1 MFGSQS
7 AKRSVVLL
15 RHKLWLL
22 CKYVIAWW
30 LILQHKY
37 WKEHFFSW
45 QGILHLGFLVI
56 KTAFLSLQLWDVL
69 LVDVAFVTRIVVF
82 SGNIN
87 RIKWCLDTQA
97 QERWVFQTLVWKE
110 FFFFCCCWHLVISAI
125 IRHWT
130 HANIDNHF
138 LSVQFRVG
146 QNIWSGYIWCFQN

>member
-56 KTAFLSLQLWDVL
+56 KTAFLFLQLWDVL
-69 LVDVAFVTRIVVF
+69 LVDVAFVTVVLF
-82 SGNIN
+82 SLGISTESNDVSIRKRKRGECFKHWYKRTVSFLLLLLTFGYLCHN
-87 RIKWCLDTQA
+87 QA
-97 QERWVFQTLVWKE
+97 MTTCKYW
-110 FFFFCCCWHLVISAI
+110 
-125 IRHWT
+125 
-130 HANIDNHF
+130 
-138 LSVQFRVG
+138 
-146 QNIWSGYIWCFQN
+146 